1 MLSCGKLTFK
11 TDHHREEQGTVMV
24 LMEGDHVFITLLI
37 AVTKYLTDA
46 S

>member
-1 MLSCGKLTFK
+1 MLSCSKLTFK
-11 TDHHREEQGTVMV
+11 TGHHWEEQGTVMV
-24 LMEGDHVFITLLI
+24 VMEGDHVFITLLI